1 MKRLRRFDEASSNEI
16 DAEYV
21 RNCFADLIDSGKAK
35 AVEKSSNNI
44 FSAAYGSWI
53 EIHCLVEFPDE
64 PKLGDNPKSKLGASW
79 LANTRKIGDSI
90 KRLEEAAAAMREIE
104 ICIERLADEYPDYC
118 YKIGGDNS
126 ALFGGLRWVINV
138 VIWP

>member
-1 MKRLRRFDEASSNEI
+1 MKIRKFNEEANNEI
-16 DAEYV
+16 DAAYV
-21 RNCFADLIDSGKAK
+21 RQCFADLIDEGRAK
-35 AVEKSSNNI
+35 AIEKS
-44 FSAAYGSWI
+44 SAAYGSWI
-53 EIHCLVEFPDE
+53 EIHCLIEFPDE

-79 LANTRKIGDSI
+79 LTNTRKIGDSI
-90 KRLEEAAAAMREIE
+90 KRLEEAATAMREIE
-104 ICIERLADEYPDYC
+104 ICIERLADEYPNYS

>member
-1 MKRLRRFDEASSNEI
+1 MKIRKFNEEANNEI
-16 DAEYV
+16 DAAYV
-21 RNCFADLIDSGKAK
+21 RQCFADLIDEGRAK
-35 AVEKSSNNI
+35 AIEKSSSSVY
-44 FSAAYGSWI
+44 SAAYGSWI
-53 EIHCLVEFPDE
+53 EIHCLIEFPDE

-79 LANTRKIGDSI
+79 LTNTRKIGDSI
-90 KRLEEAAAAMREIE
+90 KRLEEAVTAMREIE
-104 ICIERLADEYPDYC
+104 ICIERLADEYPNYS

>member
-1 MKRLRRFDEASSNEI
+1 MKIRKFNEEANNEI
-16 DAEYV
+16 DGEYI
-21 RNCFADLIDSGKAK
+21 RQCFADLIDEGRAK
-35 AVEKSSNNI
+35 SIEKS
-44 FSAAYGSWI
+44 SAAYGSWI
-53 EIHCLVEFPDE
+53 EIHCLIEFPDE

-79 LANTRKIGDSI
+79 LTNTRKIGDSI

-104 ICIERLADEYPDYC
+104 ICIERLADEYPNYS